1 MTLLVGVKI
10 STLHINWE
18 KKLRS
23 GVTIPIPG
31 YAVSAGGLEGGV
43 LIDVL
48 LRPKQGKL
56 QLQVWHRIKLTK
68 TSPMHE

>member
-10 STLHINWE
+10 TALHISWE
-18 KKLRS
+18 RKLRS

-31 YAVSAGGLEGGV
+31 YAVSLPGGVDGGV

-48 LRPKQGKL
+48 LRPKRGKL
-56 QLQVWHRIKLTK
+56 QLQVRYVPHD
-68 TSPMHE
+68 